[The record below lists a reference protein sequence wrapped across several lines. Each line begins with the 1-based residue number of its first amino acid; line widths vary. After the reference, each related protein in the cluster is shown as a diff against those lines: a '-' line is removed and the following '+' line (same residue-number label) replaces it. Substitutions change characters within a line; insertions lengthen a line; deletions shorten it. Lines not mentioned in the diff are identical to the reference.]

1 MENISCSKMI
11 LYLLCPLKF
20 RFLYIDRLPKPFRPS
35 ALVFGG
41 SLHAALCWLN
51 RQRMNGDDVSVDKVY
66 RIFDADW
73 YAQKIGAKLHYKNGE
88 TETGLTIMA
97 KEMLSLYFVR
107 PHRKVR
113 AAEQPFCVPFVNLVT
128 GEKLPVNLEGVID
141 LIEEADSICEFKTSG
156 QTMSQRDMDNHLQLT
171 AYSYAYE
178 MLYRRPP
185 RTLRLIDFVKTKR
198 PKIIP
203 MEANRENLDYQRFF
217 YLAKQIL
224 KGIRDKV
231 FFPRDSFM
239 CKDCEYG
246 EPCEAWKGE

>member
-1 MENISCSKMI
+1 MENISCSKMN

-20 RFLYIDRLPKPFRPS
+20 KFHYIDRLPKPFRPS
-35 ALVFGG
+35 ALAFGG
-41 SLHAALCWLN
+41 SLHATLCWLH
-51 RQRMNGDDVSVDKVY
+51 RQRMNGGDVSVDKLY
-66 RIFDADW
+66 KIFDADW
-73 YAQKIGAKLHYKNGE
+73 YAQKIGAKFRYKNGE

-113 AAEQPFCVPFVNLVT
+113 AAEQTFCVPFVNLVT
-128 GEKLPVNLEGVID
+128 GEKLLVNLEGVID
-141 LIEEADSICEFKTSG
+141 LIEETDSICEFKTSA
-156 QTMSQRDMDNHLQLT
+156 QTMSQRDLDNHLQLT

-185 RTLRLIDFVKTKR
+185 RTLKLIDFVQTKR

-203 MEANRENLDYQRFF
+203 LEADTQKLDYQRFF

-224 KGIRDKV
+224 KGIRSGV
-231 FFPRDSFM
+231 FFPRTSFM
-239 CKDCEYG
+239 CKDCEYAK
-246 EPCEAWKGE
+246 PCKTWRGK